1 MLEKCGWEVNV
12 STASSYEGFVS
23 LCSACS
29 FGSFLSCPFGPF
41 SPFSSSSFSPFPCRV
56 PCRVPPPLDGR
67 EREGREHGPLDG
79 REREG
84 KEAVTQKPYCLKE
97 LAVDINALCSLET
110 LPFSLRSS
118 VSLPFRSV
126 TAFPPFPSV
135 TPRSAFLLF
144 HLALPVPFGI
154 LYAHHKLDHL
164 ISTAVWFLCR
174 VYFSSFNYGFLLS
187 SYFSGYIFT
196 FMHGLSKEK

>member
-56 PCRVPPPLDGR
+56 PP
-67 EREGREHGPLDG
+67 PLDG

-164 ISTAVWFLCR
+164 ISTAVWCTIAIANPNRHSNRHDLGLR
-174 VYFSSFNYGFLLS
+174 SLPKNTRPGEGKLLRP
-187 SYFSGYIFT
+187 G
-196 FMHGLSKEK
+196 